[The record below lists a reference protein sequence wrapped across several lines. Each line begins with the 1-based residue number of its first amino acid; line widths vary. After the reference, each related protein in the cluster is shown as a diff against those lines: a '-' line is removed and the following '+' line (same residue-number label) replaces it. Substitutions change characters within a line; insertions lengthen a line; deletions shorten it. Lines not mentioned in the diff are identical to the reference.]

1 MYVSSLGQPYIYLE
15 RIGYPC
21 YFHDLTV
28 VKIHGWIR
36 RLSGT
41 IAVKTFELT
50 CPRDVVSS
58 RRIPSG
64 PLYERECFL
73 FFRFPLKTL
82 IIRDPQTFDH
92 AMPAVR
98 SKDKQASEQRP

>member
-1 MYVSSLGQPYIYLE
+1 MCLPLDDRTSILNVLDTLVISS
-15 RIGYPC
+15 
-21 YFHDLTV
+21 DLTV

-64 PLYERECFL
+64 PSYERECFL